1 MVNTQYV
8 SASRANLIR
17 HRLKAAANQ
26 QKCRHNLLVIAV
38 TVHERSVVPVVV
50 VVLLTPCVD
59 VVLAHVV
66 IATTSVHLQ

>member
-1 MVNTQYV
+1 MVNAQCA

-38 TVHERSVVPVVV
+38 TVHERSIASVVV